1 MNYELCSR
9 RRKPFQYLRWW
20 VVSSCCSSLWL
31 LRISYGCQVH
41 QILLQLRLVPAA
53 FIYFSPHDLEFGT
66 HQLSWMPNWKT
77 RALDHPLNNT
87 SSSYYSI
94 EKKQCRW
101 SATKS
106 VCSRRNPIRYLRSAI
121 LDFAEAL
128 VVKNSK
134 NELLVLI
141 QILWVTQ

>member
-1 MNYELCSR
+1 
-9 RRKPFQYLRWW
+9 
-20 VVSSCCSSLWL
+20 
-31 LRISYGCQVH
+31 
-41 QILLQLRLVPAA
+41 LVPAA